1 MKKCLSLILCLLMVF
16 STVSA
21 LALSYD
27 DLLGKAASYAE
38 SEDYEKAF
46 ASYELAIRMEPAKVD
61 AFLAAGFLHLEIGQ
75 LADATKRADEALSID
90 PTLPEGWELRCRID
104 IASEDVTAF
113 ESDALFSEICGVDL
127 TPYSANIGA
136 MYAKAGMRE
145 QASQYFALANVESMD
160 ETQKE
165 LYRRTL
171 VSLGQREQAEA
182 LGLVSVNLRD
192 TKLDSA
198 FESNS
203 LVLVEKQIVPQAL
216 SFSDFVITE
225 DLIETLKEAG
235 AELPDDLEAA
245 LNETLQNTEIELLS
259 LSPAGN
265 SGILS
270 VGGTGISVYDGKY
283 HILYP
288 SASRSVEDTYSNLSS
303 YFQRYISGRIYQ
315 LLGDEGV
322 EYSPDGRYAAIYNT
336 RISLMQFNLVLD
348 PIIIDLSS
356 GEIFLTATYPN
367 KFKPGTYDDAGVVT
381 TATFSSDGRY
391 FYYILYGSFEGGRT
405 RLYRYDLFDR
415 TTELCRENEEWIY
428 YPHLSEI
435 ADGSLIIL
443 NDSNKL
449 SDTTGVVNI
458 SYTNGMWQSKQ
469 YSHALPLQF
478 FSPNR
483 IKYSANSGYAIMPG
497 RSLASEMCSFQVFR
511 PDDDFD
517 GMNRYFCI
525 TKENNR
531 LVALTPAEF
540 QSSFE
545 SSEAESAEKTTE
557 TTVGM
562 LSITYPYQTILNAVL
577 SPDGNYLLL
586 NTLSGS
592 LYETTR
598 HLFLVRLDDFAMR
611 EIDGINPEEILVG
624 SLGMKYAINIEWN
637 CDTLIIGTKDG
648 IKTYQ
653 FK

>member
-1 MKKCLSLILCLLMVF
+1 MKKCLTLLLCLLMVF
-16 STVSA
+16 SNVSA

-27 DLLGKAASYAE
+27 DLLEKAATYAE
-38 SEDYEKAF
+38 SGDYEKAF
-46 ASYELAIRMEPAKVD
+46 ASYELAIRMEPAKAD
-61 AFLAAGFLHLEIGQ
+61 AFLADCLLHLEIGQ
-75 LADATKRADEALSID
+75 LSYATKRADEALLID
-90 PTLPEGWELRCRID
+90 PTLPEGWELKCRID
-104 IASEDVTAF
+104 IAGEDVKAF

-127 TPYSANIGA
+127 TPYAASIGA

-145 QASQYFALANVESMD
+145 QASQYFTLANVESMD

-171 VSLGQREQAEA
+171 VSLGQRGQAEA
-182 LGLVSVNLRD
+182 LGLVSVNLRN
-192 TKLDSA
+192 TELDSA

-203 LVLVEKQIVPQAL
+203 LVLVEKQIVPL
-216 SFSDFVITE
+216 SLTFSDFVITE

-235 AELPDDLEAA
+235 AELPDDLEVDINEA
-245 LNETLQNTEIELLS
+245 LQDTEIELLS
-259 LSPAGN
+259 LSPSGN

-270 VGGTGISVYDGKY
+270 VGGTGISIYDRKY

-288 SASRSVEDTYSNLSS
+288 SANRSVEDTYSNLLN

-336 RISLMQFNLVLD
+336 RISLMQFNFVLD

-356 GEIFLTATYPN
+356 GEMILTATYPN
-367 KFKPGTYDDAGVVT
+367 KIRPGTYDDAGVVT

-391 FYYILYGSFEGGRT
+391 FYYILYGSFEDGHT
-405 RLYRYDLFDR
+405 RLYRYDLFNK

-435 ADGSLIIL
+435 ADGSFIIL
-443 NDSNKL
+443 NDSSKL
-449 SDTTGVVNI
+449 SDITGIVNI
-458 SYTNGMWQSKQ
+458 SYTNGMWQLKQ

-545 SSEAESAEKTTE
+545 LSEVESDEKAAE
-557 TTVGM
+557 TTIGM
-562 LSITYPYQTILNAVL
+562 LSIAYPYQVILNTVL

-586 NTLSGS
+586 NTISES
-592 LYETTR
+592 LHEKAR

-611 EIDGINPEEILVG
+611 EVNGINPEEILVG
-624 SLGMKYAINIEWN
+624 ALGMKYAINIEWN